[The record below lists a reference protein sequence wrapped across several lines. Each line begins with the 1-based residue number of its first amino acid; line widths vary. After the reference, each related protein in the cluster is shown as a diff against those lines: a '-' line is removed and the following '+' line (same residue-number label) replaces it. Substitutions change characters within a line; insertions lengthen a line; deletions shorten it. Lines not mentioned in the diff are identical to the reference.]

1 MRQSCPCPA
10 RVSQGQPFRTKIAE
24 TTDAED
30 SCMHAKTICLLWL
43 ALFLIL
49 EFLPVPT
56 LTPVL
61 LYVVISRPLW
71 FKEWVDQL
79 YAGR

>member
-1 MRQSCPCPA
+1 
-10 RVSQGQPFRTKIAE
+10 
-24 TTDAED
+24 
-30 SCMHAKTICLLWL
+30 MHAKTICLLWL